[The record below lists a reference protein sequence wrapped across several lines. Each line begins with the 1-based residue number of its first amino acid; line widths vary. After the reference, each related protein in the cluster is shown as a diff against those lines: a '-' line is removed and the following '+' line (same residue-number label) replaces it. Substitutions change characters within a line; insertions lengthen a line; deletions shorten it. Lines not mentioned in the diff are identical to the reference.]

1 MSRLLVVEVLSGSV
15 VGVSFDT
22 GEQLD
27 VSVAVVDHND
37 KRVYRIGEANDGGGE
52 EILASVKRGDCDDS
66 FACDA
71 HGYNNEVGAH
81 GYTDEDDEAD
91 NEPQGCSHCW
101 NPAFSCACGG
111 GVGRQTE
118 VEVIK

>member
-1 MSRLLVVEVLSGSV
+1 MSRLLVIEVLSGSV

-37 KRVYRIGEANDGGGE
+37 KIVYRIGEAEQGGE
-52 EILASVKRGDCDDS
+52 EVLAVAKGD
-66 FACDA
+66 
-71 HGYNNEVGAH
+71 

-101 NPAFSCACGG
+101 NPEFSCACGG
-111 GVGRQTE
+111 GVGRQTL

>member
-1 MSRLLVVEVLSGSV
+1 MSRLLVIEVLSGSV

-37 KRVYRIGEANDGGGE
+37 KRVYRIGEAADGGGE
-52 EILASVKRGDCDDS
+52 EILASVKNQDCGDGY
-66 FACDA
+66 ACDS
-71 HGYNNEVGAH
+71 HN
-81 GYTDEDDEAD
+81 YTDEDDEAD
-91 NEPQGCSHCW
+91 NEPQGCSHCF

-111 GVGRQTE
+111 GVGRQTQ
-118 VEVIK
+118 VEVVK

>member
-1 MSRLLVVEVLSGSV
+1 MSRLLVIEVLSGSV

-22 GEQLD
+22 GEPLD

-37 KRVYRIGEANDGGGE
+37 KRVYRNGEAEDGGGE
-52 EILASVKRGDCDDS
+52 EIVALSKGD
-66 FACDA
+66 
-71 HGYNNEVGAH
+71 

-101 NPAFSCACGG
+101 NLDFSCACTG
-111 GVGRQTE
+111 GVGRQTP
-118 VEVIK
+118 VEVVK

>member
-1 MSRLLVVEVLSGSV
+1 MSRLLVIEIRSGSG

-22 GEQLD
+22 GEPLD

-37 KRVYRIGEANDGGGE
+37 KRVYRNGEAEDGGGE
-52 EILASVKRGDCDDS
+52 DILASVKRGDCDDGY
-66 FACDA
+66 ACDS
-71 HGYNNEVGAH
+71 H

-91 NEPQGCSHCW
+91 NEPEGCKSCGNVDHK
-101 NPAFSCACGG
+101 CACFG
-111 GVGRQTE
+111 GVGKQTP

>member
-1 MSRLLVVEVLSGSV
+1 MSRLLVIEILSGSV

-37 KRVYRIGEANDGGGE
+37 KIVYRIGEAEQGGE
-52 EILASVKRGDCDDS
+52 EILALAKGD
-66 FACDA
+66 
-71 HGYNNEVGAH
+71 

-91 NEPQGCSHCW
+91 NEPYRPPCDCDQS
-101 NPAFSCACGG
+101 GG
-111 GVGRQTE
+111 GYSLCTYCFAEQVGGE
-118 VEVIK
+118 

>member
-1 MSRLLVVEVLSGSV
+1 MSRLLVIEILSGSV

-37 KRVYRIGEANDGGGE
+37 KRVYRNGEAEQGGE
-52 EILASVKRGDCDDS
+52 EILSLAKGD
-66 FACDA
+66 
-71 HGYNNEVGAH
+71 

-91 NEPQGCSHCW
+91 NEPYRPPCDCDQSGGGYSLCSHCF
-101 NPAFSCACGG
+101 AEQVGG
-111 GVGRQTE
+111 E
-118 VEVIK
+118 

>member
-1 MSRLLVVEVLSGSV
+1 LVIEILSGSV

-37 KRVYRIGEANDGGGE
+37 KRVYRNGEAEQGGE
-52 EILASVKRGDCDDS
+52 EILALAKGD
-66 FACDA
+66 
-71 HGYNNEVGAH
+71 

-91 NEPQGCSHCW
+91 NEPQGCNSCGNVDHK
-101 NPAFSCACGG
+101 CACFG
-111 GVGRQTE
+111 GVGQQTP

>member
-1 MSRLLVVEVLSGSV
+1 MNRLLVIEVLSGSV

-37 KRVYRIGEANDGGGE
+37 KRVYRIGEASDGGGE
-52 EILASVKRGDCDDS
+52 EILALSKG
-66 FACDA
+66 
-71 HGYNNEVGAH
+71 E
-81 GYTDEDDEAD
+81 GYTDEDDESD

-101 NPAFSCACGG
+101 NPDFSCACGG
-111 GVGRQTE
+111 GVGQHTQ

>member
-1 MSRLLVVEVLSGSV
+1 MSRLLVIEVLSGSV

-37 KRVYRIGEANDGGGE
+37 KRVYRIGEAEDGGGE
-52 EILASVKRGDCDDS
+52 EILASVKRGDCDDGY
-66 FACDA
+66 ACDS
-71 HGYNNEVGAH
+71 HN
-81 GYTDEDDEAD
+81 YTDEDDEAD
-91 NEPQGCSHCW
+91 NEPEGCKSCGNVDHK
-101 NPAFSCACGG
+101 CACFG
-111 GVGRQTE
+111 GVGQQTI

>member
-1 MSRLLVVEVLSGSV
+1 MSRLLVIEVLSGSV

-37 KRVYRIGEANDGGGE
+37 KRVYRIGEAADGGGE
-52 EILASVKRGDCDDS
+52 EILASAKKQDCDDGY
-66 FACDA
+66 ACDS
-71 HGYNNEVGAH
+71 H

-91 NEPQGCSHCW
+91 NEPQGCSHCF
-101 NPAFSCACGG
+101 NPEFSCACGG
-111 GVGRQTE
+111 GVGQHTQ

>member
-1 MSRLLVVEVLSGSV
+1 MSRLLVIEVLSGSV

-22 GEQLD
+22 GEPLD

-37 KRVYRIGEANDGGGE
+37 KRVYRNGEAEDGGGE
-52 EILASVKRGDCDDS
+52 EIVALSKGD
-66 FACDA
+66 
-71 HGYNNEVGAH
+71 

-101 NPAFSCACGG
+101 NPDFSCACTG
-111 GVGRQTE
+111 GVGGQTP

>member
-1 MSRLLVVEVLSGSV
+1 MSRLLVIEVLSGSV

-22 GEQLD
+22 GEPLD

-37 KRVYRIGEANDGGGE
+37 KRVYRNGEAEDGGGE
-52 EILASVKRGDCDDS
+52 EIVALSKGD
-66 FACDA
+66 
-71 HGYNNEVGAH
+71 

-91 NEPQGCSHCW
+91 NEPQGFSHCW
-101 NPAFSCACGG
+101 NPDFSCACTG
-111 GVGRQTE
+111 GVGGQTP

>member
-1 MSRLLVVEVLSGSV
+1 MSRLLVIEILSGSV

-52 EILASVKRGDCDDS
+52 EILASVKRGDCDDGY
-66 FACDA
+66 ACDS
-71 HGYNNEVGAH
+71 HN
-81 GYTDEDDEAD
+81 YTFQHHLFRLT
-91 NEPQGCSHCW
+91 PPYRLPLTTSITSQPTHHT
-101 NPAFSCACGG
+101 PK
-111 GVGRQTE
+111 QT
-118 VEVIK
+118 

>member
-1 MSRLLVVEVLSGSV
+1 LVIEVLGGSV

-22 GEQLD
+22 GDQLD

-37 KRVYRIGEANDGGGE
+37 KRVYRIGEVADGGGE
-52 EILASVKRGDCDDS
+52 EIITLVKRKDPYAKKLYES
-66 FACDA
+66 
-71 HGYNNEVGAH
+71 H

-101 NPAFSCACGG
+101 NPDFSCACGG
-111 GVGRQTE
+111 GVGRQTR

>member
-1 MSRLLVVEVLSGSV
+1 MSRLLVIKVLSGSV

-22 GEQLD
+22 GEPLD

-37 KRVYRIGEANDGGGE
+37 KRVYRNGEAEDGGGE
-52 EILASVKRGDCDDS
+52 EILASVKREDCDDGY
-66 FACDA
+66 ACDS
-71 HGYNNEVGAH
+71 H

-101 NPAFSCACGG
+101 NPDFSCACTG
-111 GVGRQTE
+111 GVGGQTP

>member
-1 MSRLLVVEVLSGSV
+1 MSRLLVIEVLSGSV

-37 KRVYRIGEANDGGGE
+37 KRVYRIGEAEDGGGE
-52 EILASVKRGDCDDS
+52 AILASVKREDCDDG
-66 FACDA
+66 FACDS
-71 HGYNNEVGAH
+71 HN
-81 GYTDEDDEAD
+81 YTDEDDEAD
-91 NEPQGCSHCW
+91 DEPQGCDD
-101 NPAFSCACGG
+101 CGNVDHTCVCDG
-111 GVGRQTE
+111 GIGPRIP